1 MKAIK
6 KMVNKTG
13 GCFCGENKFN
23 VTLDEKPRVFNCH
36 CIDCRKKIGGIISI
50 IQLRDNA
57 IDIDKNKLNFYE
69 HSGGSGNKIKKFYC
83 KTCAAPIL
91 TYVSKW
97 DKFYL
102 YAGMLDDVS
111 ILKTAHNIFYEES
124 HFPFMEISE
133 NKLKT

>member
-1 MKAIK
+1 MEK
-6 KMVNKTG
+6 KMINRTG
-13 GCFCGENKFN
+13 GCICGEIKFT
-23 VTLDEKPRVFNCH
+23 VKLDEKPRVFNCH

-50 IQLRDNA
+50 IQLRENA
-57 IDIDKNKLNFYE
+57 VDIDKSKLGTYE
-69 HSGGSGNKIKKFYC
+69 HSGGSGNKIKKFFC
-83 KTCAAPIL
+83 KKCAAPIL

-111 ILKTAHNIFYEES
+111 ILKSAYNIFYEDS

-133 NKLKT
+133 RELKT

>member
-1 MKAIK
+1 MEK
-6 KMVNKTG
+6 KMINKTA
-13 GCFCGENKFN
+13 GCFCGEHKFN
-23 VTLDEKPRVFNCH
+23 VLLDEKPRVFNCH

-50 IQLRDNA
+50 IQLRENA
-57 IDIDKNKLNFYE
+57 VDIDKSKLGTYE
-69 HSGGSGNKIKKFYC
+69 HSGGSGNKIKKFFC
-83 KTCAAPIL
+83 KKCAAPIL

-111 ILKTAHNIFYEES
+111 ILKSAYNIFYKDS

-133 NKLKT
+133 RELKT

>member
-1 MKAIK
+1 MSEK
-6 KMVNKTG
+6 KMIKYEG
-13 GCFCGENKFN
+13 GCICGEIKFT
-23 VTLDEKPRVFNCH
+23 VKLDEKPRVFNCH

-50 IQLRDNA
+50 IQLRENA
-57 IDIDKNKLNFYE
+57 VDIDKSKLGTYE
-69 HSGGSGNKIKKFYC
+69 HSGGSGNKIKKFFC
-83 KTCAAPIL
+83 KKCAAPIL

-111 ILKTAHNIFYEES
+111 ILKSAYNIFYEDS

-133 NKLKT
+133 RELKT

>member
-1 MKAIK
+1 MI
-6 KMVNKTG
+6 NRTG
-13 GCFCGENKFN
+13 GCICGEIKFT
-23 VTLDEKPRVFNCH
+23 VKLDEIPLVFNCH

-50 IQLRDNA
+50 IQLRENA
-57 IDIDKNKLNFYE
+57 VDIDKSKLGTYE
-69 HSGGSGNKIKKFYC
+69 HSGGSGNKIKKFFC
-83 KTCAAPIL
+83 KKCAAPIL

-111 ILKTAHNIFYEES
+111 ILKSAYNIFYEDS

-133 NKLKT
+133 RELKT

>member
-1 MKAIK
+1 MEK
-6 KMVNKTG
+6 KFVNKTG
-13 GCFCGENKFN
+13 GCICGAVKFN
-23 VTLDEKPRVFNCH
+23 VTLDELPRVFSCH

-50 IQLRDNA
+50 IQLRENA
-57 IDIDKNKLNFYE
+57 VDIDKSKLGTYE
-69 HSGGSGNKIKKFYC
+69 HSGGSGNKIKKFFC
-83 KTCAAPIL
+83 KKCAAPIL

-111 ILKTAHNIFYEES
+111 ILKSAYNIFYEDS

-133 NKLKT
+133 RELKT

>member
-1 MKAIK
+1 MI
-6 KMVNKTG
+6 NKTA

-23 VTLDEKPRVFNCH
+23 VLLDEKPRVFNFH

-50 IQLRDNA
+50 IQLRENA
-57 IDIDKNKLNFYE
+57 VDIDKSKLGTYE
-69 HSGGSGNKIKKFYC
+69 HSGGSGNKIKKFFC
-83 KTCAAPIL
+83 KKCAAPIL

-111 ILKTAHNIFYEES
+111 ILKSAYNIFYEES
-124 HFPFMEISE
+124 HFPFMQINERE
-133 NKLKT
+133 LKT

>member
-1 MKAIK
+1 MTEK
-6 KMVNKTG
+6 KMIKYDG
-13 GCFCGENKFN
+13 GCICGEIKFT
-23 VTLDEKPRVFNCH
+23 VKLDEKPRVFNCH

-50 IQLRDNA
+50 IQLRENA
-57 IDIDKNKLNFYE
+57 VDIDKSKLGTYE
-69 HSGGSGNKIKKFYC
+69 HSGGSGNKIKKFFC
-83 KTCAAPIL
+83 KKCAAPIL

-111 ILKTAHNIFYEES
+111 ILKSAYNIFYEDS

-133 NKLKT
+133 RELKT

>member
-1 MKAIK
+1 MFLWWTQIQ
-6 KMVNKTG
+6 
-13 GCFCGENKFN
+13 CL
-23 VTLDEKPRVFNCH
+23 LDEKPRVFNCH

-50 IQLRDNA
+50 IQLRENA
-57 IDIDKNKLNFYE
+57 VDIDKSKLGTYE
-69 HSGGSGNKIKKFYC
+69 HSGGSGNKIKKFFC
-83 KTCAAPIL
+83 KKCAAPIL

-111 ILKTAHNIFYEES
+111 ILKSAYNIFYEDS

-133 NKLKT
+133 RELKT

>member
-1 MKAIK
+1 MTKEMIK
-6 KMVNKTG
+6 KTG
-13 GCFCGENKFN
+13 GCFCAEIKFN
-23 VTLDEKPRVFNCH
+23 VSLDKKPRVFNCH
-36 CIDCRKKIGGIISI
+36 CIDCRKKIGGMITI

-57 IDIDKNKLNFYE
+57 IEIDKNKLNIFE
-69 HSGGSGNKIKKFYC
+69 HDGGSGNKIKKFFC
-83 KTCAAPIL
+83 KKCAAPVL

-111 ILKTAHNIFYEES
+111 ILKSAYNIFYKDS

-133 NKLKT
+133 RKLKT